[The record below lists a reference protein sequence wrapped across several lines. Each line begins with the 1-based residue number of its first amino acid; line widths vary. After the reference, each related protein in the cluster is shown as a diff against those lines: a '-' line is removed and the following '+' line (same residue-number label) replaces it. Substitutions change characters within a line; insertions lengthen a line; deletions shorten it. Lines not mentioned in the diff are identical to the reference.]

1 MNPLGLFLNPQLGLL
16 THLHS
21 VYMAYSVCLP
31 TRLTPLAE
39 RTCFS
44 QVLDTS
50 VVEGYPY
57 ADVSHMGMAWVAV
70 ADANVEAAK
79 SAAR

>member
-1 MNPLGLFLNPQLGLL
+1 
-16 THLHS
+16 
-21 VYMAYSVCLP
+21 
-31 TRLTPLAE
+31 
-39 RTCFS
+39 
-44 QVLDTS
+44 VLDTS

-70 ADANVEAAK
+70 ADADVEAAK